1 VLGIAD
7 GMKPEGVTAQE
18 HRDVMIEHAAQTNPL
33 GRIAQPEDVASVAV
47 FLASDQS
54 DYVTGIALN
63 VAGGTVMD

>member
-1 VLGIAD
+1 
-7 GMKPEGVTAQE
+7 
-18 HRDVMIEHAAQTNPL
+18 MIEHAAQTNPL